1 MVSEGR
7 GRMRQWEDHALGL
20 LRLVAALLFFQHGV
34 QKWFG
39 WPPGGHAP
47 ADWPLFSMWG
57 VAAVLEFGGGLLLA
71 LGLFTRPVAFVLAG
85 NMAYAYWFVHVPMAA
100 GQPAGWTPIVNG
112 GDLAILFCFTFLYM
126 AAAGPGRF
134 AMDNLIR
141 RFPQS
146 GE

>member
-1 MVSEGR
+1 MASDRPGP
-7 GRMRQWEDHALGL
+7 MRRVEDLALGL
-20 LRLVAALLFFQHGV
+20 LRMVAAILFFQHGV

-47 ADWPLFSMWG
+47 ADWSLFSMWG
-57 VAAVLEFGGGLLLA
+57 VTAVLEFGGGLLLA

-85 NMAYAYWFVHVPMAA
+85 NMAYAYWFIHVPMGA

-112 GDLAILFCFTFLYM
+112 GDLAILFCFTFLYL
-126 AAAGPGRF
+126 AAAGPGRL
-134 AMDNLIR
+134 AVDNLIKR
-141 RFPQS
+141 PPLP